1 MAKYIYPAVFTP
13 ESNGQFSIHFPDIE
27 NCFTCGDNLGDGIN
41 MAEDVLSL
49 MLTHLEDKGGEI
61 PTASAINDIDTED
74 GAFATYI
81 SCDTTAYRRLMN
93 NVSVKKTLTI
103 PSWLNDSAIAAGLN
117 FSQIL
122 QEALKQQLNITQGT
136 VK

>member
-1 MAKYIYPAVFTP
+1 MAKYIYPAIFTP
-13 ESNGQFSIHFPDIE
+13 EANGQFSICFPDIE
-27 NCFTCGDNLGDGIN
+27 NCFTCGDNLEDGMN

-49 MLTHLEDKGGEI
+49 MLTQLEDKGREI
-61 PTASAINDIDTED
+61 PAPTAINDLSTEN

-93 NVSVKKTLTI
+93 NMAVKKTLTI

-117 FSQIL
+117 FSQVL
-122 QEALKQQLNITQGT
+122 QDALKQKLNVI
-136 VK
+136 